1 MFCPNKIPYKG
12 DIDIQIIPIYL
23 ITNRFIMKKTWGIII
38 VVLIII
44 IITAGRLYKKYDRDQ
59 RLQEV
64 NAVSQ
69 EQAQQLIQN
78 QRQAEIDAQLAEQ
91 TRLRDSAYQVEKA
104 AREQQ
109 MADLKALREQL
120 EAEAAG
126 N

>member
-12 DIDIQIIPIYL
+12 YVDIQIIPIYL
-23 ITNRFIMKKTWGIII
+23 TTNRFIMKKTWGIII

>member
-1 MFCPNKIPYKG
+1 
-12 DIDIQIIPIYL
+12 
-23 ITNRFIMKKTWGIII
+23 MKKTWGGIII

-59 RLQEV
+59 RLPEV